1 MVAVKLH
8 YLFEELVPAFKAQSC
23 LFAGKA
29 VDLADFAPVLSSAQD
44 YYLKCLDAKKI
55 KHKPTSIVRHSDEYV
70 SFLCFLARE
79 AYRINEIELA
89 EIAYLVN
96 RRLNSFDCFYTR
108 DLPDIF
114 HLEHP
119 IGSVLGPATFSNYLV
134 IYQSVTVGGDIN
146 EVYPVFGEAV
156 ALFAKSSV
164 IGKAVIGSNVA
175 IGSHCQ
181 VFSEA
186 VPSDTA
192 IKFLRRPNGD
202 NESACLTRVRLRRS
216 IKSLFFIDQ

>member
-1 MVAVKLH
+1 M
-8 YLFEELVPAFKAQSC
+8 Q
-23 LFAGKA
+23 
-29 VDLADFAPVLSSAQD
+29 
-44 YYLKCLDAKKI
+44 
-55 KHKPTSIVRHSDEYV
+55 HSDEYA

-79 AYRINEIELA
+79 AYRSNEIELA

-108 DLPDIF
+108 DIPDKF

-119 IGSVLGPATFSNYLV
+119 IGSVLGPAKYSNYLV
-134 IYQSVTVGGDIN
+134 VYQSVTVGGDIN
-146 EVYPVFGEAV
+146 EIYPVFGEGV

-181 VFSEA
+181 VYSEA
-186 VPSDTA
+186 VPDDTA
-192 IKFLRRPNGD
+192 VKFVRGSNRD
-202 NESACLTRVRLRRS
+202 SESVCLKRSRLQKS
-216 IKSLFFIDQ
+216 IKSLFFLDQ